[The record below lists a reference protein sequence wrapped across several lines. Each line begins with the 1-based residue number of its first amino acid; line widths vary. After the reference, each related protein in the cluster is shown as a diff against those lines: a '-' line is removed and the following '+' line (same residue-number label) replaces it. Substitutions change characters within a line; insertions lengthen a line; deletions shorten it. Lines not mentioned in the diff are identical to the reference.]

1 VQAQALGFCLECVRR
16 DVFPALPSDCIRHA
30 PHLAPKSA
38 GPLTLA
44 EIYCQT
50 NGPSHSVTDMLVSPD
65 ACLFAYYDLNA
76 VLHLSPLDAD
86 RWSDYRAD
94 LGTFATFSANIRSAR
109 AFAWATNSRFLWT
122 ATHDVIRPSGF
133 ATSPMRPVQTGENGT
148 FQALPELRHDSG
160 PLDALLWVGSEGLAA
175 AQFGTRGGFYRP
187 GHDDLAPTFAL
198 VDARRGLVLFNC
210 ASRDTSTTAGLRAP
224 L

>member
-1 VQAQALGFCLECVRR
+1 
-16 DVFPALPSDCIRHA
+16 
-30 PHLAPKSA
+30 
-38 GPLTLA
+38 
-44 EIYCQT
+44 
-50 NGPSHSVTDMLVSPD
+50 MLVSPD

-175 AQFGTRGGFYRP
+175 VRY
-187 GHDDLAPTFAL
+187 
-198 VDARRGLVLFNC
+198 ARRILPAG
-210 ASRDTSTTAGLRAP
+210 SRRSGAHLRARRRAARAGAVQ
-224 L
+224 LRVTRYLDHRGS